1 MEERLAALTRT
12 MDAEAIMVGWYGRVI
27 VVCSWM
33 LLDVLDLDLDVG
45 LDVWMLVL
53 DLGCSTSLDDRNSQI
68 ITI

>member
-12 MDAEAIMVGWYGRVI
+12 MDAEAIMVMWYGRVI